1 MSRRVVDQLRR
12 FYTPQ
17 ICRVK
22 VFFNNK
28 AKLSGPTNPTFQS
41 ILIPTINSAKCSVS
55 R

>member
-17 ICRVK
+17 ISRVK
-22 VFFNNK
+22 VFFN

-41 ILIPTINSAKCSVS
+41 ILIPNMNSAKCSVS